1 MWEEGSYFS
10 LSPTCFET
18 KSEEEIEK
26 KVAFTALA
34 VAKTGKCRPKGENGV
49 LVICR
54 GMKWKAAYLLLDG
67 SFRSQEAKQ

>member
-10 LSPTCFET
+10 LSPTYFET

-34 VAKTGKCRPKGENGV
+34 VAKTGKR
-49 LVICR
+49 
-54 GMKWKAAYLLLDG
+54 
-67 SFRSQEAKQ
+67 RSKEEKRSLSDMQRDEMEGCVPFARWVFPVPGG